1 MSTDRAYNLLY
12 LEPFVAPF
20 DLSRKREVDE
30 PNILML
36 QNSNQ
41 KPPWRGDLLY
51 SDYQLVYK
59 LNFAS

>member
-41 KPPWRGDLLY
+41 KPP
-51 SDYQLVYK
+51 
-59 LNFAS
+59 